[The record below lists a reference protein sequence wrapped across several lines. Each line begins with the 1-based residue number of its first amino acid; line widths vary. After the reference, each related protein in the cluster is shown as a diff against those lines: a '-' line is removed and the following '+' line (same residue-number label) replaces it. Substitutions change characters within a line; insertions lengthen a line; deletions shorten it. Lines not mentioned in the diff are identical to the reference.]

1 MSFLSILSGEKD
13 VKECI
18 NLISAPSKNKKYVLD
33 TNFFI
38 SGFEKN
44 PTDFN
49 EFLKIITDMGVELFV
64 SSFIMQEIRW
74 YLRRRIK
81 APVQITKVPIK
92 DIREYKEKLDQE
104 NDHPPQMNDLSNILV
119 AKEVNGVIVTSDL
132 KLVKLCETQGIPVLI
147 SSSFVFL
154 LKNTNNSQEQKK
166 TLERIYDVILSDEI
180 RHSVEKRQTYDPVTR
195 IKKIQEHAI
204 NVLQNISQTKEV
216 PSEPPKD
223 QYYLLSEENE
233 LIDLMNEIE
242 FEFPNYLEQLEEG
255 NLEGLFY
262 ELEETYTAL
271 SDLSLE
277 LRIALVDKESY
288 IEELAIRLKA
298 RILFLLSIVEF
309 TLLDFEKLEGHLNTL
324 TEISTIFPSLVSDIF
339 MDLHFLR
346 MVFFLLSNNHDRLK
360 SYYSEKFLFL
370 CEKQDRKDLFGLTRA
385 VILASTIME
394 SGLIDKK
401 ASLEGKDE
409 VSLLIQIGYML
420 LQMEEFEHALLI
432 LLQSHYLA
440 INLKDKVLAKD
451 TLELLVI
458 LHYSIKER
466 CTEEIYQGVED
477 LKELGVYELP
487 VISYSDINE
496 LSRLVTNEFVDVSQL
511 SVILQ
516 DWFYIY
522 SSGTIVKDGQVI
534 TYLLLKNPYFSPRIA
549 LYLKS
554 SISSHDTSP
563 GRQIKMF
570 EGRFKAYTPK
580 ESTINSFPVDLIME
594 VDEKDVKFI
603 FRGPFGMKII
613 L

>member
-1 MSFLSILSGEKD
+1 MSS
-13 VKECI
+13 
-18 NLISAPSKNKKYVLD
+18 PSKPYRKYILD

-44 PTDFN
+44 PSDFN
-49 EFLKIITDMGVELFV
+49 LFLKIVADMEIELYV
-64 SSFIMQEIRW
+64 TNFILQEIRW

-81 APVQITKVPIK
+81 SPVQIEKVRIK
-92 DIREYKEKLDQE
+92 DIREYKESFGE
-104 NDHPPQMNDLSNILV
+104 NSVKSPQMNDLSNILA
-119 AKEVNGVIVTSDL
+119 AKSIDGVVVTSDL
-132 KLVKLCETQGIPVLI
+132 KLVRFCEHDNVPVLI

-154 LKNTNNSQEQKK
+154 LKTTCKDPENEKVLDKIHDT
-166 TLERIYDVILSDEI
+166 ILSDEI
-180 RHSVEKRQTYDPVTR
+180 RHSVEKKQTYDPVTR

-204 NVLQNISQTKEV
+204 NVLQNISETKKIPAEKA
-216 PSEPPKD
+216 PSK
-223 QYYLLSEENE
+223 YHLLEEENS

-255 NLEGLFY
+255 SLEGLYY
-262 ELEETYTAL
+262 ELEEAYTVV

-288 IEELAIRLKA
+288 VEELAMRLKA

-309 TLLDFEKLEGHLNTL
+309 TLLDFDKLESHLNTI
-324 TEISTIFPSLVSDIF
+324 TEISTISPSLVSDIF

-346 MVFFLLSNNHDRLK
+346 MVYFLLSNNHERLK
-360 SYYSEKFLFL
+360 SYYSEKFLLL
-370 CEKQDRKDLFGLTRA
+370 CEKQGRLDLYGLTRA

-401 ASLEGKDE
+401 ASIDGKDE
-409 VSLLIQIGYML
+409 ISLLIQIGYML
-420 LQMEEFEHALLI
+420 LQREEFEHALLI

-440 INLKDKVLAKD
+440 INLKETVLAKD

-458 LHYSIKER
+458 LHYSIKET
-466 CTEEIYQGVED
+466 CTEEIYQGIED
-477 LKELGVYELP
+477 LNEMGVYDLP
-487 VISYSDINE
+487 VITYANMNE
-496 LSRLVTNEFVDVSQL
+496 LRRLTTQEFVSVDQL

-522 SSGTIVKDGQVI
+522 NSGTIVKEGRVQ

-549 LYLKS
+549 ILLKNPLS
-554 SISSHDTSP
+554 KHDISP
-563 GRQIKMF
+563 GRQIKIF
-570 EGRFKAYTPK
+570 EGKIKSFIPK
-580 ESTINSFPVDLIME
+580 ESTINGYAIDLLLE
-594 VDEKDVKFI
+594 VEEKDVKFI